1 MAGREPLHRLID
13 ELQEEDLPAVT
24 RVLQALRSTP
34 DPVMAALDAAPP
46 DDEPDDDDFDGGLTE
61 ARADA
66 EAGRGITTEELRKEL
81 GLR

>member
-13 ELQEEDLPAVT
+13 ELQEEDLPAVA
-24 RVLQALRSTP
+24 RVLQALRNSP
-34 DPVMAALDAAPP
+34 DPVMAALDAAPI
-46 DDEPDDDDFDGGLTE
+46 DDEPDDDDFDGGLSE
-61 ARADA
+61 ARKDA